1 MRDPGERF
9 RDENLI
15 VDLLAGRVGKIR
27 PPRSRAR
34 FLDLCRAHGVEAL
47 LLEKLRLRGARG
59 EAWDRIL
66 KELESARRQNIARNI
81 YLLSRLRELQSI
93 LRKAGIPLIV
103 LKGGC
108 LLSVLYPD
116 FGNRPLGDVDLLI
129 RKRNLDRV
137 LGLMRAAGWRLPPR
151 ESVDFWRKNFYHVQI
166 RTPDAFSAIFEI
178 HWDLEKEYRHD
189 IQLEELWERSVIFQ
203 LEGEPF
209 RRLSNE
215 DLMLHLLVHLAHH
228 FFHPRLI
235 WVYDIRLL
243 AEVASVD
250 WSRVH
255 ARAERWRLR
264 LPVFYSLAYVE
275 KVFPDLLPSEVIQT
289 AKVSRFRRG
298 ILQAA
303 STADPLTLTLPME
316 RAFLRL
322 PFSLYFIG
330 RQGDILKF
338 LWRNLGSKILP
349 GSPGRNPGQS

>member
-1 MRDPGERF
+1 MHDRGERF
-9 RDENLI
+9 QDENLI

-34 FLDLCRAHGVEAL
+34 FLDLCRAHRVESL
-47 LLEKLRLRGARG
+47 VLEKLRFRGTRG
-59 EAWDRIL
+59 EEWDRIL
-66 KELESARRQNIARNI
+66 KELESARRQYIARNI
-81 YLLSRLRELQSI
+81 YLLSRLREFHSF

-116 FGNRPLGDVDLLI
+116 FGIRPLGDVDLLI
-129 RKRNLDRV
+129 RKRDLDRV
-137 LGLMRAAGWRLPPR
+137 LGLLRAEGWHLPPQDR
-151 ESVDFWRKNFYHVQI
+151 IDFWRKNFYHVQI

-215 DLMLHLLVHLAHH
+215 DLMLHLLIHLAHH
-228 FFHPRLI
+228 FFRPKLI
-235 WVYDIRLL
+235 WVYDIRFL

-250 WSRVH
+250 WSRVL

-275 KVFPDLLPSEVIQT
+275 KVFPEVLPSEVVQG
-289 AKVSRFRRG
+289 AKVSWFRRG
-298 ILQAA
+298 ILRAA

-316 RAFLRL
+316 RALLRL
-322 PFSLYFIG
+322 PFSLYFIE
-330 RQGDILKF
+330 RSGDILKF
-338 LWRNLGSKILP
+338 LWRNLGPKMQP
-349 GSPGRNPGQS
+349 GSHRNPEQS